1 MGKGGQRMNDC
12 QCIIIFHL
20 NHSST
25 FLTKSLYLKSLVI
38 FPLSIKKHKPIG
50 VYPMDSTKHVKLL
63 TGGIYKEFN
72 VRNLFNSLIDVFSM
86 VMKW

>member
-1 MGKGGQRMNDC
+1 
-12 QCIIIFHL
+12 
-20 NHSST
+20 
-25 FLTKSLYLKSLVI
+25 
-38 FPLSIKKHKPIG
+38 
-50 VYPMDSTKHVKLL
+50 MDSTKHEKWL